1 MLDFEYYEGGRIP
14 MTEQPQPLLSVLE
27 QLVVDFLN
35 LLPSLIA
42 ALVVFIIGLY
52 LASIVKRIV
61 IRRLEQRTKNPQ
73 PIQLISQITYWLI
86 IMVVAIISLQ
96 MVGFNLTA
104 FLAGLGIA
112 GFTIG
117 FALQDVSK
125 NFIAGLLLLVQQP
138 FNIDETIEVAGY
150 TGTVM
155 AIDIRAT
162 QIRTLDGRIV
172 LIPNGDVFVN
182 PITNFSQAESR
193 RIEISSGVAYENNPA
208 NVRQIALQAISAIPG
223 LLDEPVPEVRFQ
235 NFGSSTFDLTVYYWI
250 DTNQTTVSAAK
261 DAGLEAIKHAF
272 EEAKIDMPFPVQT
285 VYLKQ

>member
-1 MLDFEYYEGGRIP
+1 
-14 MTEQPQPLLSVLE
+14 MTEQAQPLLSALE

-52 LASIVKRIV
+52 VASI
-61 IRRLEQRTKNPQ
+61 IRRVVRKRLEQRTKNPQ
-73 PIQLISQITYWLI
+73 PIELIAQITYWL
-86 IMVVAIISLQ
+86 VVLAVAVFSLQ

-125 NFIAGLLLLVQQP
+125 NFIAGLLLLIQQP
-138 FNIDETIEVAGY
+138 FNVGETIEVSGF
-150 TGTVM
+150 TGQVLS
-155 AIDIRAT
+155 IDIRAT
-162 QIRTLDGRIV
+162 QLRTLDGRIV

-182 PITNFSQAESR
+182 PITNFSQAEFR
-193 RIEISSGVAYENNPA
+193 RVEIISGVAYESDPA
-208 NVRQIALQAISAIPG
+208 NVRQTALQAISAIPG
-223 LLDEPVPEVRFQ
+223 LREEPSPEVIFQ
-235 NFGSSTFDLTVYYWI
+235 NFGSSTFDLTIYYWI
-250 DTNQTTVSAAK
+250 DTSQTSVSAAK

-272 EEAKIDMPFPVQT
+272 EKAEIDMPLPMQT